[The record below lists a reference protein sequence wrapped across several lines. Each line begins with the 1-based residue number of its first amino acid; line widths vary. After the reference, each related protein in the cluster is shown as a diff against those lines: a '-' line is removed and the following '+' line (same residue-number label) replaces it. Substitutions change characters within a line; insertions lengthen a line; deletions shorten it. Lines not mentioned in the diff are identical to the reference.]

1 MTARVA
7 KAITVVLLVASWG
20 CVRAPAIR
28 STAAGPLSPAELSAF
43 WQDVDPR
50 SRDLLHGV
58 GGKQVRPEPEAVF
71 EAIGKDTG
79 GFSVSYDVRDP
90 SGVEW
95 SVKVGEEAQSEVTSS
110 RLVWAMGYHQP
121 PVTYLPR
128 WRVREGDQDAVRTV
142 DGGRFRPKLPTF
154 DNADI
159 WSWYQNPFV
168 DTQAYRGLLVL
179 MMILNSTDLKDDN
192 NALYERRDGE
202 RLVARWYVV
211 KDLGATLGTTGRLY
225 PKRNDIGEFER
236 HEFIDEVDDGRVRFA
251 YRGRHQQLLKNIR
264 PADVVWMCERLQRLT
279 DEQWRDAFRA
289 GGYDEA
295 TTARYIRVFERKIAE
310 GLALGKRTSRGAS
323 QP

>member
-1 MTARVA
+1 MQPRVM
-7 KAITVVLLVASWG
+7 KAVTVFLLAASWA
-20 CVRAPAIR
+20 CAPAIK
-28 STAAGPLSPAELSAF
+28 STAVAPLSPADLSAF

-58 GGKQVRPEPEAVF
+58 GGRQVHPDPEVIYD
-71 EAIGKDTG
+71 AIGKDTG
-79 GFSVSYDVRDP
+79 GFSVSYDARDP

-95 SVKVGEEAQSEVTSS
+95 SVKIGEEAQSEVTAS

-121 PVTYLPR
+121 PVSYLPR
-128 WRVREGDQDAVRTV
+128 WRVREGDQGAIRTV
-142 DGGRFRPKLPTF
+142 EGGRFRPKLPTF
-154 DNADI
+154 DNAEI

-168 DTQAYRGLLVL
+168 GTQAYRGLLVL

-192 NALYERRDGE
+192 NALYERREGE
-202 RLVARWYVV
+202 RVVARWYVV

-236 HEFIDEVDDGRVRFA
+236 HGFIEKVENGRVRFA
-251 YRGRHQQLLKNIR
+251 YRGRHQELLRNLA
-264 PADVVWMCERLQRLT
+264 PADVAWMCQRLQRLT
-279 DEQWRDAFRA
+279 PRQWQDAFRA

-295 TTARYIRVFERKIAE
+295 TAARYIRKIDQKVAE
-310 GLALGKRTSRGAS
+310 GLALAQDAGRGAA

>member
-1 MTARVA
+1 MLSRVG
-7 KAITVVLLVASWG
+7 KAVTVFLLVGSWA
-20 CVRAPAIR
+20 CVPVPAVQT
-28 STAAGPLSPAELSAF
+28 TADGPLSLAELSAF

-50 SRDLLHGV
+50 SRDLRHGV
-58 GGKQVRPEPEAVF
+58 GGEQVHPDPEALF
-71 EAIGKDTG
+71 DAIGKDTG
-79 GFSVSYDVRDP
+79 GFSVSYDVKDP
-90 SGVEW
+90 AGVEW

-121 PVTYLPR
+121 PVSYLAR
-128 WRVREGDQDAVRTV
+128 WRLREGDQGAVRTV

-179 MMILNSTDLKDDN
+179 MMLLNSTDLKDDN

-211 KDLGATLGTTGRLY
+211 KDLGASLGTTGRLY
-225 PKRNDIGEFER
+225 PKRNDVGEFER
-236 HEFIDEVDDGRVRFA
+236 HGFIEKVENGRVRFA
-251 YRGRHQQLLKNIR
+251 YRGRHQQLLRNIT
-264 PADVVWMCERLQRLT
+264 PADVVWMCERLRRLT

-289 GGYDEA
+289 GGYDEP

-310 GLALGKRTSRGAS
+310 GLALGKEPRG
-323 QP
+323 